1 MIPRPLI
8 WIGIIGAALTL
19 LPLGWIAV
27 SRSTDAP
34 TPRIQ
39 VVPDMDNQP
48 KHLAQS
54 TSEFFADGYTARM
67 PVEGT
72 VARDESAVF
81 GPRETGKDGE
91 AWVAAIPVDVDLA
104 FVQRG
109 RDRFDIFCAPCHG
122 LAGRGDG
129 PVARR
134 ASERGEATWVAP
146 TDLSTDAVVA
156 RPNGELYG
164 IVKDG
169 IRNMPGYAA
178 QIPVDDRWAIVTY
191 VRALQRSAR
200 ADLDDVPSAERE
212 TLTGGR

>member
-1 MIPRPLI
+1 MPRLVI
-8 WIGIIGAALTL
+8 WLGVVAAALTL
-19 LPLGWIAV
+19 LPLGWLAV
-27 SRSTDAP
+27 SHTTDAP
-34 TPRIQ
+34 NPRIQ
-39 VVPDMDNQP
+39 VVPDMDDQP
-48 KHLAQS
+48 KNLAQS
-54 TSEFFADGYTARM
+54 TNEFFADGFTARM

-72 VARDESAVF
+72 VARDESPVI

-104 FVQRG
+104 LVQRG

-146 TDLSTDAVVA
+146 TDISTDAVVA

-164 IVKDG
+164 IVRDG

-178 QIPVDDRWAIVTY
+178 QIPVDDRWAIVAY

-200 ADLDDVPSAERE
+200 ADLEDVPSGERE
-212 TLTGGR
+212 ALMGGR